1 MRQLVT
7 VGHLDILWKCE
18 IGIFAIQHHHTK
30 SMKIVQS
37 DGNYLPRCNYDD
49 IPEILLSMMNWML
62 WSNSII
68 VSNDFHIDMNKF
80 VTKKVNQC
88 HLAKI

>member
-1 MRQLVT
+1 
-7 VGHLDILWKCE
+7 
-18 IGIFAIQHHHTK
+18 
-30 SMKIVQS
+30 MKIVQS

-49 IPEILLSMMNWML
+49 IAPIQLSMMNWML

-80 VTKKVNQC
+80 VTKKGKPMPSYKDINIFYS
-88 HLAKI
+88 A